1 MSMAGR
7 PDAPNRLV
15 AWRVDMRRAGS
26 GRRIAA
32 IACIAGL
39 AGVALIG
46 SMHPTAASGGQ
57 ATATGALT
65 AATGVGTAW
74 GTDSGT
80 GINWM
85 DLVPKALIV
94 LVLLFITLRVL
105 GKVGGGTA
113 KRGGRMQVLES
124 RTLAP
129 KASLH
134 LVAIGDRR
142 LVVGLTPSG
151 MVSLAELDAS
161 ELEAEEATA
170 SQSAAAIDAAAHA
183 AAGPSAAGLA
193 PQPTFAAALNSL
205 MAPVDAVTGKLALFL
220 SGGRVR

>member
-1 MSMAGR
+1 MSR
-7 PDAPNRLV
+7 P
-15 AWRVDMRRAGS
+15 GS
-26 GRRIAA
+26 GRRMAV
-32 IACIAGL
+32 IACVAGL

-46 SMHPTAASGGQ
+46 TMHPMAASGGQ
-57 ATATGALT
+57 PTATDALT

-74 GTDSGT
+74 GSGDAGV
-80 GINWM
+80 GINWL

-134 LVAIGDRR
+134 LVAIGERR

-161 ELEAEEATA
+161 ELEAE
-170 SQSAAAIDAAAHA
+170 AAPVSEPAD
-183 AAGPSAAGLA
+183 GTGLA
-193 PQPTFAAALNSL
+193 GIAQQPTFVGALNSL
-205 MAPVDAVTGKLALFL
+205 MAPVDAVTGKLALLFG
-220 SGGRVR
+220 GGRVR

>member
-1 MSMAGR
+1 MSTLGR
-7 PDAPNRLV
+7 PDTSSRLT
-15 AWRVDMRRAGS
+15 AWRVDVRRAGS

-46 SMHPTAASGGQ
+46 AMHPIAASGGQ
-57 ATATGALT
+57 PAATDAL
-65 AATGVGTAW
+65 AATGVGSAW
-74 GTDSGT
+74 GTGDAGA
-80 GINWM
+80 GINWL
-85 DLVPKALIV
+85 DLIPKAGLVLI
-94 LVLLFITLRVL
+94 LLFITLRVL

-134 LVAIGDRR
+134 LVAIGERR

-161 ELEAEEATA
+161 ELETEDALA
-170 SQSAAAIDAAAHA
+170 SESVADR
-183 AAGPSAAGLA
+183 GAAGLSQ
-193 PQPTFAAALNSL
+193 QPTFAAALNSL
-205 MAPVDAVTGKLALFL
+205 MAPVDAVTGKLALLF